1 MELSNQEKKFL
12 LERTQRQ
19 IMAQIYDQ
27 TISAQIAK
35 RIGNDKNM
43 EQLQKSL
50 EILEKTK
57 REYDAEIATID
68 KAIES
73 ETKT

>member
-50 EILEKTK
+50 ETLEKTK

-68 KAIES
+68 KVIES